1 MTVTKRPA
9 RGKEYADPYEEEVE
23 EMDLDDLVG
32 GMIRHITV
40 DLTYRTNKA
49 TRKTVRMIGASEP
62 ADSTAERF
70 GIEDDGWLD
79 FYDGDDHLAYHP
91 EDRVLKSLQRDGPSA
106 TLARDGRIIK
116 AERVQYPENA
126 VIDGARQD
134 GVEATV
140 YYRSSRSEGITSMDV
155 EVTDDYD
162 RDAMIRARRL
172 SDGQRIEI
180 RPRYDRKIEKRYPD
194 QYLGRVCRI
203 EYPRGHRFTVDV
215 EGLADDR
222 VDESTIESIESAL
235 SGKGSPFQY
244 DDATVSVSHDGRL
257 ERE

>member
-23 EMDLDDLVG
+23 AIDLDALVG
-32 GMIRHITV
+32 ASAIRRTI
-40 DLTYRTNKA
+40 DLTYRTNKG

-62 ADSTAERF
+62 IDSTAERY
-70 GIEDDGWLD
+70 GIEKDGLLD
-79 FYDGDDHLAYHP
+79 FYDDGDHLAYHP
-91 EDRVLKSLQRDGPSA
+91 ENRVLKSLRKDGPNA

-116 AERVQYPENA
+116 ADRVQYPDNA

-140 YYRSSRSEGITSMDV
+140 YYRSSRSEGVTSMDV
-155 EVTDDYD
+155 EVTRDSD
-162 RDAMIRARRL
+162 RDAVIRADRL
-172 SDGQRIEI
+172 SDGQGVEI
-180 RPRYDRKIEKRYPD
+180 HPRYDRKIEKRFPD

-235 SGKGSPFQY
+235 SGRSGPLR
-244 DDATVSVSHDGRL
+244 DGETANVSHEGRL
-257 ERE
+257 ERD